1 MNFLNQLSITK
12 KIYLIPVIG
21 SISFVIYLTL
31 STLTA
36 NENVALLSQ
45 AKDVQFPVV
54 QYSKEVSV
62 SIVRIS
68 EMLNGAVTTGEID
81 AITNADQLAEEI
93 NSLIT
98 KIGVISPKFSSQKQQ
113 MAQQFQDYFSQAK
126 ALSAG
131 MINETIDY
139 EKLPEMGKAM
149 NSAYETVTT
158 TVKRFNEQNV
168 TQFENDISTANES
181 AENLVTI
188 GYVMGFVT
196 IFLLFGA
203 AVPIISGITFSLANV
218 ISSLSDLADGEGDL
232 TVRLT
237 AKSKDEIG
245 ELVRCFNRFIE
256 KLQHTIKQVV
266 DLALPLSE
274 MASTVSTTAEE
285 TSNITMVQQKGAQNA
300 KAAVESLNMS
310 VHTVADN
317 AAQAASAATETSKV
331 SSQGAEV
338 VEQTVSTIHQL
349 ATTVE
354 KSSDVIDQLD
364 NDANQVGVILDVIR
378 GIAEQTNLL
387 ALNAAIEAARA
398 GEQGRGFAVVA
409 DEVRT
414 LASRTQDST
423 VEIQTTIEKL
433 QAAAKEAVNAM
444 SNGKSLA
451 DTSVE
456 QVSAAGQ
463 SLEAITSSVA
473 IINTM
478 TNDIASATEAQ
489 SDSAKQIVDHVD
501 EISHSTE
508 QTHSASEELAS
519 VSADL
524 ARLANDLEVIAK
536 GFKV

>member
-31 STLTA
+31 ATLTA
-36 NENVALLSQ
+36 NENVALLSE
-45 AKDVQFPVV
+45 AKEVQFPVV

-68 EMLNGAVTTGEID
+68 EMLNGAVTTGELE
-81 AITNADQLAEEI
+81 AIEKSDKLAEEI
-93 NSLIT
+93 NSLIN
-98 KIGVISPKFSSQKQQ
+98 KIGAISPKFVGQKQQ
-113 MAQQFQDYFSQAK
+113 MAKQFQDYYSQAK
-126 ALSAG
+126 ALSEG
-131 MINETIDY
+131 MINETIDFQ
-139 EKLPEMGKAM
+139 KLPEMGKSM
-149 NSAYETVTT
+149 NEAFETVKG
-158 TVKRFNEQNV
+158 TVKRFNEENV
-168 TQFENDISTANES
+168 EQFKNVISTANNS
-181 AENLVTI
+181 AENIVTT

-196 IFLLFGA
+196 IALLFGA
-203 AVPIISGITFSLANV
+203 AVPIISGITSSLKSV

-232 TVRLT
+232 TVRLS

-256 KLQHTIKQVV
+256 KLQTTIKQVV

-285 TSNITMVQQKGAQNA
+285 TNTITMVQQQGAQNA
-300 KAAVESLNMS
+300 KLAVESLNTS
-310 VHTVADN
+310 VHSVADN
-317 AAQAASAATETSKV
+317 AAQAASAATETSQV
-331 SSQGAEV
+331 SSHGAEV

-349 ATTVE
+349 ANTVE

-444 SNGKSLA
+444 ENGKSFA

-463 SLEAITSSVA
+463 SLKEITASVA
-473 IINTM
+473 QINNM
-478 TNDIASATEAQ
+478 TNDIANSTEAQ

-501 EISHSTE
+501 EISQSTE
-508 QTHSASEELAS
+508 QTLSASQELAS
-519 VSADL
+519 VSGDL
-524 ARLANDLEVIAK
+524 AHLANELEVIAK

>member
-21 SISFVIYLTL
+21 SFSFVIYLTL
-31 STLTA
+31 TTLTA

-68 EMLNGAVTTGEID
+68 EMLNSAVTTGEIE
-81 AITNADQLAEEI
+81 AIDNADQLAAEI
-93 NSLIT
+93 NELIT
-98 KIGVISPKFSSQKQQ
+98 KIGVISPKFSGQKQQ
-113 MAQQFQDYFSQAK
+113 MAQQFQDYYSQAK

-131 MINETIDY
+131 MINETLNF
-139 EKLPEMGKAM
+139 EKLPEMGKSM
-149 NSAYETVTT
+149 NSAFEKVTT

-168 TQFENDISTANES
+168 AQFQSDISTANES
-181 AENLVTI
+181 AQDLVTT

-203 AVPIISGITFSLANV
+203 AVPIISGITSSLASV
-218 ISSLSDLADGEGDL
+218 IDSLRDLAEGEGDL
-232 TVRLT
+232 TVRLN
-237 AKSKDEIG
+237 AKTKDEIG
-245 ELVRCFNRFIE
+245 DLVRIFNRFIE
-256 KLQHTIKQVV
+256 KLQITIKQVV

-285 TSNITMVQQKGAQNA
+285 TNNTTMVQQQGAQNA
-300 KAAVESLNMS
+300 KAAVESLNVS
-310 VHTVADN
+310 VHSVADN
-317 AAQAASAATETSKV
+317 AAQAASAATETSQV
-331 SSQGAEV
+331 SSQGADV

-349 ATTVE
+349 ANTVE

-433 QAAAKEAVNAM
+433 QTAAKEAVNAM
-444 SNGKSLA
+444 SSGKSLA
-451 DTSVE
+451 DNSVE

-473 IINTM
+473 QINAM

-508 QTHSASEELAS
+508 QTHSASEELAN

-524 ARLANDLEVIAK
+524 AHLANDLEVIAK
-536 GFKV
+536 SFKV